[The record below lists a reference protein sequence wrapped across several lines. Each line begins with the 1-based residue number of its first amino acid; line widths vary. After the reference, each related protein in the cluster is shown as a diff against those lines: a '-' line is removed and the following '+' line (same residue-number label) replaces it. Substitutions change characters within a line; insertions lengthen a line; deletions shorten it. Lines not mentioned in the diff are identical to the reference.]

1 MANIKWKEPGNRGTV
16 LLTKTDGTVL
26 ELNGIRD
33 DINDGIFK
41 DGSWVNVH
49 YKNGVT
55 FVGKIVWFRSRLKE
69 EPTGIFCQR
78 WRGTE
83 WGSRYEIPY
92 SNLDN
97 IYLADK
103 PENLYSRFL

>member
-1 MANIKWKEPGNRGTV
+1 MR
-16 LLTKTDGTVL
+16 LY
-26 ELNGIRD
+26 LNGLNTIVIYYMYKYILYTGLGSNDSGLRSKEEFL
-33 DINDGIFK
+33 DIM
-41 DGSWVNVH
+41 
-49 YKNGVT
+49 KNASNYYCEMTFSGVDN
-55 FVGKIVWFRSRLKE
+55 

-83 WGSRYEIPY
+83 WESRYEIPY

>member
-1 MANIKWKEPGNRGTV
+1 MYKYILYTGIGSNDFGLRSKEEF
-16 LLTKTDGTVL
+16 L
-26 ELNGIRD
+26 
-33 DINDGIFK
+33 DIMQNA
-41 DGSWVNVH
+41 SNH
-49 YKNGVT
+49 YCEMT
-55 FVGKIVWFRSRLKE
+55 FSGFDK